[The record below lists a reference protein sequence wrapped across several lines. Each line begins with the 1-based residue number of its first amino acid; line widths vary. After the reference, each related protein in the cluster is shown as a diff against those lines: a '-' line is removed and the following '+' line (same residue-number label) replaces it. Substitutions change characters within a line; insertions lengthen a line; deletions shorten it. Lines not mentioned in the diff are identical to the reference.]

1 MATARQCRSAL
12 TRLAVLLDALD
23 AQTKARYLPD
33 RSVACRIKDLDVVF
47 TARLD
52 ETGLHDIAQLPKA
65 AAEPPQADVRVSVD
79 SDDLIA
85 LAAGED
91 EFISAWLHGRLQISA
106 PMRDMLRLR
115 SVLGL

>member
-12 TRLAVLLDALD
+12 TRLATALD
-23 AQTKARYLPD
+23 TVDPDTRARHLPE
-33 RSVACRIKDLDVVF
+33 RSVACRVKDLDVVF

-52 ETGLHDIAQLPKA
+52 ETGLHDIAQVPRSA
-65 AAEPPQADVRVSVD
+65 SEAPQADVKVSVD